1 MDIFCKVCNIVVIS
15 VTLIGIGIIVA
26 SLIFKMFYSIRDF
39 LYNRKEK
46 VFMIQFIPSGFD
58 DNNPTLRN
66 RYVEIKHIKAKN
78 SAEAIG
84 KFMYGYRTE
93 CFPIIL
99 KVVMVAD

>member
-1 MDIFCKVCNIVVIS
+1 MDIFCKVCAIVVILVIS
-15 VTLIGIGIIVA
+15 IGVSILCGVII
-26 SLIFKMFYSIRDF
+26 LKMFYSIREF

-66 RYVEIKHIKAKN
+66 RHVEIKHIKAKN

-84 KFMYGYRTE
+84 KFMDVYRTE
-93 CFPIIL
+93 CFPYVL
-99 KVVMVAD
+99 KVVMVAA